1 VSVVEY
7 RGRLHGVA
15 AITRTA
21 RRRHRLDSV
30 VMEPRDRLANL
41 ALFGAA
47 AVVWILVGL
56 VVTSRDPRVDSGAG
70 FLGAGLIGIAVGL
83 TTIPLFWL
91 SVFAR
96 HRRIAYRGDWMRAV
110 RRGAWVTVVVAV
122 LVVLR
127 LQNLFQPQVA
137 LFILAMVFVAEATLS
152 VER

>member
-1 VSVVEY
+1 VSVIEY
-7 RGRLHGVA
+7 RGRLYGVA
-15 AITRTA
+15 AVTQTA

-41 ALFGAA
+41 AVFGAA